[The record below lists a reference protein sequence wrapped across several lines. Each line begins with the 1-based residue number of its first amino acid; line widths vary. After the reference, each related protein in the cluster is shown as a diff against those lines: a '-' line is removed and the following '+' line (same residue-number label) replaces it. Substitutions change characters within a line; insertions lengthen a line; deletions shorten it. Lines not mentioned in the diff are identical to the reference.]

1 MISALPKIVLSMGL
15 PIADLQSY
23 GQSALTLFERLVS
36 AAQAFG
42 GALGAFQ
49 QPAVVATGATG
60 LVLLLILLGV
70 IFLCIRG
77 RRETRKFREEL
88 AKLVTLTQAAESAN
102 QAKAEFLASMSHRIR
117 TPMNAIVGFTDL
129 ALKTD
134 LDPELR
140 DYLDTVRTSAD
151 WLMHIANDV
160 LEFSRIDA
168 GRLQVE
174 DVPFSISDCM
184 LSAVKV
190 VQQEASAKN
199 LLTGCKLDPQLP
211 EVVCGDPARLRHVL
225 FNILD
230 YAVRSSTSGSVILS
244 AAIESNSGDD
254 VLVRVAVTNTGGAIP
269 SHEQLAMQVDA
280 GAAVKP
286 GSPGIGLAISRR
298 LVDLMGGTLEFQGQ
312 LGAGSTFEF
321 TARFRKHKTA
331 GKIEAP
337 VRGPQSVG
345 LKELSILL
353 AEDNAVNRQLI
364 TKVLESAGHR
374 VWTAATG
381 KDAAHSVQI
390 QGFDLILMD
399 VEMPDMD
406 GVQATQAIRAA
417 EPPDLHVP
425 IYAVTAH
432 VLPGDRDRCFAAGM
446 DGFITKPIV
455 VDEVLQLV
463 SDIAAGTAKVGV
475 ANRASD
481 SRGAV
486 LRPEANECAMPAQ
499 PVISKENP
507 DNDSIATVAQ
517 TSSTDLGTIAGHGE
531 PAASAVVPDFRSI
544 AIDFAENV
552 LTPEYV
558 EEEVTGASDIAA
570 LGTESGESTA
580 DSGEDDSAIHS
591 ILSDPGDL
599 TVETASQS
607 YLLHADAPP
616 STDLLYGGEARSLE
630 SSLYLLAQAAEA
642 EANDFSVV
650 TMSPVNAESEDAPKI
665 EVEEAQ
671 DIAIH
676 AAEELRAAASDE
688 KVLAEVNQ
696 STAIIG
702 TLALEEAPN
711 AKLDNSGV
719 TANAPLS
726 APAGLALL
734 QATCELEEQSPSVAK
749 QDDDPSHAAAWN
761 PFEQARKSLSN
772 SRFDVRVI
780 HSDGDPS
787 ERNLI

>member
-1 MISALPKIVLSMGL
+1 MISALPKIVLSVGL

-23 GQSALTLFERLVS
+23 GQSALTVLERLVS
-36 AAQAFG
+36 ATQASG
-42 GALGAFQ
+42 RALGAFQ

-60 LVLLLILLGV
+60 LVLLLILVCV

-140 DYLDTVRTSAD
+140 EYLDTVRTSAD

-160 LEFSRIDA
+160 LEFSRIES
-168 GRLQVE
+168 GRLRVE

-184 LSAVKV
+184 LSALKV

-211 EVVCGDPARLRHVL
+211 ELVCGDPARLRHVL

-254 VLVRVAVTNTGGAIP
+254 VLVRVAVTNTGATIP
-269 SHEQLAMQVDA
+269 SHEQLATQVDA

-286 GSPGIGLAISRR
+286 GSTGIGLAISRR

-321 TARFRKHKTA
+321 TARFRKHKA
-331 GKIEAP
+331 APKIEAP
-337 VRGPQSVG
+337 LRAPQTVG

-374 VWTAATG
+374 VWTATTG
-381 KDAAHSVQI
+381 KDAAHNVQT

-399 VEMPDMD
+399 IEMPDMD

-417 EPPDLHVP
+417 EPPGLHVP

-432 VLPGDRDRCFAAGM
+432 VLPADRDRCFAAGM
-446 DGFITKPIV
+446 DGFITKPIA

-463 SDIAAGTAKVGV
+463 SDISAGTAKVGL
-475 ANRASD
+475 ANRALGS
-481 SRGAV
+481 GGPV
-486 LRPEANECAMPAQ
+486 LPAQANECAIPA
-499 PVISKENP
+499 PPFTFKEKA
-507 DNDSIATVAQ
+507 DKDSVATVAE
-517 TSSTDLGTIAGHGE
+517 TSSYDLGTMTGHPE
-531 PAASAVVPDFRSI
+531 PATSAAVPDFRSI

-552 LTPEYV
+552 FTPEYA
-558 EEEVTGASDIAA
+558 EEQLTRGSDIAA
-570 LGTESGESTA
+570 VGTESGESSA
-580 DSGEDDSAIHS
+580 DSGEDDSTIHS

-599 TVETASQS
+599 AVETASQS
-607 YLLHADAPP
+607 DVLHADEPP

-630 SSLYLLAQAAEA
+630 SSLYLLAQAAEP
-642 EANDFSVV
+642 ETNDFSVV
-650 TMSPVNAESEDAPKI
+650 TMPPVNAESQDACNM
-665 EVEEAQ
+665 EVEESQ
-671 DIAIH
+671 HIAIC
-676 AAEELRAAASDE
+676 AAEELPAAASDE
-688 KVLAEVNQ
+688 KVPAEVNQ
-696 STAIIG
+696 STALIG
-702 TLALEEAPN
+702 TLAVEEAPN
-711 AKLDNSGV
+711 ATLDDSGV
-719 TANAPLS
+719 TANARLS

-734 QATCELEEQSPSVAK
+734 QAACEVTEQPPSVAK
-749 QDDDPSHAAAWN
+749 QDDDPGPAAAWN

>member
-15 PIADLQSY
+15 PMADLQGY
-23 GQSALTLFERLVS
+23 GQSALTLLERLLS
-36 AAQAFG
+36 ATQAFG

-60 LVLLLILLGV
+60 VVLLLTLLGV

-160 LEFSRIDA
+160 LEFSRIEA
-168 GRLQVE
+168 GRLQAE

-184 LSAVKV
+184 LSAIKV

-254 VLVRVAVTNTGGAIP
+254 VLVRLAVTNTGAAIP
-269 SHEQLAMQVDA
+269 SGGQLPIQVDPDA
-280 GAAVKP
+280 TIKP
-286 GSPGIGLAISRR
+286 GSTGIGLAISRR
-298 LVDLMGGTLEFQGQ
+298 LVGLMGGTLEFQGQ
-312 LGAGSTFEF
+312 LGVGSTFEF

-331 GKIEAP
+331 AKIEAP
-337 VRGPQSVG
+337 VRAPRTLGA
-345 LKELSILL
+345 KELSILL

-374 VWTAATG
+374 VWAATTG
-381 KDAAHSVQI
+381 KEAAHNVQT

-417 EPPDLHVP
+417 EPPGLHVP

-446 DGFITKPIV
+446 DGFITKPIA

-463 SDIAAGTAKVGV
+463 SDISAGTAKASV
-475 ANRASD
+475 AGRTLD
-481 SRGAV
+481 SGGPV
-486 LRPEANECAMPAQ
+486 LPAEANDCATPAQ
-499 PVISKENP
+499 PTTCKESA
-507 DNDSIATVAQ
+507 DKDSVATIAEAG
-517 TSSTDLGTIAGHGE
+517 SSDLGTIPGDRE

-552 LTPEYV
+552 FTPEYV
-558 EEEVTGASDIAA
+558 DEETTAPSDIAA
-570 LGTESGESTA
+570 LGGERGESNA
-580 DSGEDDSAIHS
+580 DCCEDDSAIYS
-591 ILSDPGDL
+591 VLSDPGDL
-599 TVETASQS
+599 AVETASQS
-607 YLLHADAPP
+607 YLLHADSPA
-616 STDLLYGGEARSLE
+616 SADLLYEGEAPSLE

-642 EANDFSVV
+642 KTNDFSLLTVP
-650 TMSPVNAESEDAPKI
+650 PVNAKTEDACKI
-665 EVEEAQ
+665 EVQESQ
-671 DIAIH
+671 GIALC

-688 KVLAEVNQ
+688 KVPAELNQ
-696 STAIIG
+696 TTAVIA
-702 TLALEEAPN
+702 TPALTEAPN
-711 AKLDNSGV
+711 ASLDDSGV
-719 TANAPLS
+719 AANAPLS

-734 QATCELEEQSPSVAK
+734 QATCELKEQPPSVAK
-749 QDDDPSHAAAWN
+749 QDDDPRAAAAWN

>member
-1 MISALPKIVLSMGL
+1 MISALSKVVLSMGL

-23 GQSALTLFERLVS
+23 GQSALTLLERLVS
-36 AAQAFG
+36 ATQASER
-42 GALGAFQ
+42 ALGAFQ

-60 LVLLLILLGV
+60 LVLLLILVCV

-140 DYLDTVRTSAD
+140 EYLDTVRTSAD

-160 LEFSRIDA
+160 LEFSRIEA
-168 GRLQVE
+168 GRVRVE
-174 DVPFSISDCM
+174 DVPFSMSDCM
-184 LSAVKV
+184 LSALKV

-199 LLTGCKLDPQLP
+199 LLTACKLDPQLP
-211 EVVCGDPARLRHVL
+211 ELVCGDPARLRHVL

-230 YAVRSSTSGSVILS
+230 YAVRSSTSGNVILS

-254 VLVRVAVTNTGGAIP
+254 VLIRVAVTNTGATIP
-269 SHEQLAMQVDA
+269 TDEQLAMQVDA

-286 GSPGIGLAISRR
+286 GSTGIGLAISRR

-321 TARFRKHKTA
+321 TARFRKHKA
-331 GKIEAP
+331 AAKIEAP
-337 VRGPQSVG
+337 VRAPQTVG
-345 LKELSILL
+345 LKGLSILL

-374 VWTAATG
+374 VWTATNG
-381 KDAAHSVQI
+381 KDAAHNVQT

-399 VEMPDMD
+399 IEMPDMD
-406 GVQATQAIRAA
+406 GVQATEAIRAA
-417 EPPDLHVP
+417 EPPGLHVP

-446 DGFITKPIV
+446 DGFITKPIA

-463 SDIAAGTAKVGV
+463 SDISAGTAKVGV
-475 ANRASD
+475 ANRALDFS
-481 SRGAV
+481 GPV
-486 LRPEANECAMPAQ
+486 LPVQANECAMPAQ
-499 PVISKENP
+499 PVISKENA
-507 DNDSIATVAQ
+507 DKETIATVAE
-517 TSSTDLGTIAGHGE
+517 TSSYDLGTMTRHRE
-531 PAASAVVPDFRSI
+531 PAATAVVPDFRSI

-552 LTPEYV
+552 FTPEHV
-558 EEEVTGASDIAA
+558 EEEITGERDIAA
-570 LGTESGESTA
+570 HGAESGDSTA
-580 DSGEDDSAIHS
+580 HSGEDDCAIHS
-591 ILSDPGDL
+591 IVSSPGEIA
-599 TVETASQS
+599 VEAAGQS
-607 YLLHADAPP
+607 SLLHADTPP
-616 STDLLYGGEARSLE
+616 STDLRYGGEVPSLE

-642 EANDFSVV
+642 ETNDFSVV
-650 TMSPVNAESEDAPKI
+650 TTPLVNAGSEDACKI

-671 DIAIH
+671 DILTH
-676 AAEELRAAASDE
+676 AAEELAAAASDE
-688 KVLAEVNQ
+688 KVLAKVNQ
-696 STAIIG
+696 STAVIG
-702 TLALEEAPN
+702 ALALKEAPN
-711 AKLDNSGV
+711 PNLDDSGV
-719 TANAPLS
+719 TANARLS

-734 QATCELEEQSPSVAK
+734 QATCEVPEQSPSVAK
-749 QDDDPSHAAAWN
+749 QDDEPTPVAGWN